1 MGVSSTSTTP
11 LGAASIVGNGGGTM
25 GAVERSPSSTG
36 GVLPAATVGSFIIC
50 KRTLAM
56 VSPLNSTSFY

>member
-25 GAVERSPSSTG
+25 GAVREILWRAFERKIYT
-36 GVLPAATVGSFIIC
+36 
-50 KRTLAM
+50 
-56 VSPLNSTSFY
+56 